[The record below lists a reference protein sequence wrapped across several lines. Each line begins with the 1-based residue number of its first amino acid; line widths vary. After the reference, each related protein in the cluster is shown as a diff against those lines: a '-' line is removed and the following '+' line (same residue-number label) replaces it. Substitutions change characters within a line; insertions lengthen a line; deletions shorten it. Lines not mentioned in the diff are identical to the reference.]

1 MDQTIVAIGALV
13 LGIGLGVGLG
23 VWVSR
28 QQIRSLRS
36 AATTETERAQSVT
49 AQLELLKS
57 QYAELQTRHAEDQKL
72 ITLLEPLREQ
82 LDRVDK
88 TVTDMERERSKQS
101 AQLSEQLRQVVAN
114 DEALRQTTQSLES
127 ALRGGQTRGR
137 WGEVQLRRIAE
148 SAGLQDKLDYV
159 EQKQVDGEGQGTPD
173 MTLRLPGHKYIAI
186 DSKVPFSAYW
196 DAQEIPASATGQDA
210 ERRTRLLNDHVK
222 AVRSHVD
229 GLSKKSYWNSLDNSP
244 EFVICFIP
252 TEALLSAALEVDS
265 DLMEWAFGKRVA
277 LASPVSVWSVMKTV
291 SFAWQQ
297 DVLTQDAKTLFDVG
311 RELMQRLGTMAGH
324 IDKLGRSITGTVK
337 DYNQFLG
344 SLEARVIPS
353 ARKLSVLDDGQALP
367 EHLDTVEESVRDM
380 TQPELTEPESTQPE
394 LLEPELP
401 EPDQSGQI
409 PSAESKKK
417 S

>member
-1 MDQTIVAIGALV
+1 MDSTVVVIVAVVVGVA
-13 LGIGLGVGLG
+13 LGVALGLF
-23 VWVSR
+23 VRRS
-28 QQIRSLRS
+28 QIEGLRS
-36 AATTETERAQSVT
+36 SAQAETDRASGLD
-49 AQLELLKS
+49 AQLELMKT
-57 QYAELQTRHAEDQKL
+57 QYQELSDRYAEDQKL
-72 ITLLEPLREQ
+72 MTLMKPLREQ

-114 DEALRQTTQSLES
+114 DEALRQTTQSLET

-173 MTLRLPGHKYIAI
+173 MTLRLPGEKYIAI

-196 DAQEIPASATGQDA
+196 DAQEIPASATGEEAD
-210 ERRTRLLNDHVK
+210 RRKRLLSEHVK
-222 AVRSHVD
+222 AVRSHVE
-229 GLSKKSYWNSLDNSP
+229 GLSKKSYWSSLDNSP

-252 TEALLSAALEVDS
+252 TEALLSAALEVDG
-265 DLMEWAFGKRVA
+265 DLMDWAFGKRVA

-353 ARKLSVLDDGQALP
+353 ARKLSVLGDGAGLP
-367 EHLDTVEESVRDM
+367 EQLDAVDESVREM
-380 TQPELTEPESTQPE
+380 SQPELT
-394 LLEPELP
+394 
-401 EPDQSGQI
+401 DQSDEDKN
-409 PSAESKKK
+409 S
-417 S
+417 